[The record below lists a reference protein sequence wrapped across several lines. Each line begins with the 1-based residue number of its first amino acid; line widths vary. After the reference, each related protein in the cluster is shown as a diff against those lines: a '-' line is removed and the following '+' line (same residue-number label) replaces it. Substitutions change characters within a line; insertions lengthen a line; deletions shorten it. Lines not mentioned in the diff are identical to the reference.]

1 MSDAFDPQALLAQ
14 ALEMQQRLL
23 DAQAEAADETVEG
36 TAGGGTVRVTM
47 TGTGDV
53 TAVRIDPSVVDPQE
67 VELLE
72 DLVVV
77 ALRDASAKVGA
88 LAEQRLGSG
97 LLGGMGD
104 LFGGGGLFGG
114 ALDAASTAAEPDE
127 PGAPAQG

>member
-23 DAQAEAADETVEG
+23 DAQAEAAEATVEG

-47 TGTGDV
+47 TGTGEV

-114 ALDAASTAAEPDE
+114 ALDAASTPAEPED
-127 PGAPAQG
+127 PGAGEQG